1 MTDKK
6 ILVIQPLPGIG
17 DLLWFDVHM
26 QTLAERAPTKRISLM
41 TKKRSL
47 AMDVFKD
54 SPYVEDILWVD
65 PKDSLNL
72 FSLVKDLRKHAF
84 TEAWILHAS
93 WKYALAA
100 SLVRIP
106 KIYGYGK
113 GWTKFLLTG
122 KKLTSQ
128 ELKQHPI
135 ARATA
140 LLKKNGIPLKKDPKI
155 SVSEA
160 LKESI
165 KKKFSKIK
173 HPWIVLGIG
182 GSEPQKKWP
191 IASFIELAQ
200 WLKSQKA
207 SVFIL
212 GGKNERAEARSLV
225 HKVKDTHAV
234 TDLSL
239 SEVLAFLDLCDGFIG
254 NDTGTLNMAATLNK
268 PTIGLFLASPVLK
281 YRPTLYAVTPDENG
295 KIFPQKVIHMIEDK
309 KILGRK

>member
-26 QTLAERAPTKRISLM
+26 QTLAERTPTKRISLM

-65 PKDSLNL
+65 PKDSINL

-100 SLVRIP
+100 SLARIP

-122 KKLTSQ
+122 KNLSSQ

-207 SVFIL
+207 S
-212 GGKNERAEARSLV
+212 
-225 HKVKDTHAV
+225 D
-234 TDLSL
+234 
-239 SEVLAFLDLCDGFIG
+239 
-254 NDTGTLNMAATLNK
+254 
-268 PTIGLFLASPVLK
+268 
-281 YRPTLYAVTPDENG
+281 
-295 KIFPQKVIHMIEDK
+295 
-309 KILGRK
+309 RKSVV